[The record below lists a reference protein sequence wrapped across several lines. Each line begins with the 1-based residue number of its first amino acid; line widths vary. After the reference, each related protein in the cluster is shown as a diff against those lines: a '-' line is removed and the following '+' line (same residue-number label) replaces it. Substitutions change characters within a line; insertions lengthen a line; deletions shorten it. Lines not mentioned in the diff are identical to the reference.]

1 MDTFMVLVYDNN
13 PAVDPSLGRVWGH
26 CYDTDYLHGSTWIR
40 KPEVRG
46 QKAIGCNEVTVV
58 SD

>member
-1 MDTFMVLVYDNN
+1 MVLVYDNN